1 MGFLL
6 FIIVYPLVWMISRL
20 PMRVLYIVS
29 DFFFFLIF
37 YVFNYRKKVVMQN
50 LTLAFPEK
58 DEKEKRGIMKAFF
71 KHFIDIMIESVKGL
85 SISEKE
91 MQRRYVFKNPEL
103 VKKYVAE
110 ERSITMVGAHQANW
124 EWSISMPLWV
134 KVNSY
139 AAYTKLANPYFE
151 KVVKRMRE
159 KFGFIG
165 YKTTNTIKNIQNNFK
180 NGTQGLYLL
189 LSDQSP
195 QLPKTYYW
203 SSFMGVNVPV
213 HTGAEVLAKRFDMVI
228 INYSVTKVKRGYF
241 EVDFELISD
250 QPKDHEN
257 FELTEKYLRIT
268 ERNIKKQP
276 EYYLWS
282 HRRFKHRDS
291 YQEWKENFAPKNK
304 TKK

>member
-6 FIIVYPLVWMISRL
+6 FIIVYPLVWIISRL

-29 DFFFFLIF
+29 DFFFLLIF

-58 DEKEKRGIMKAFF
+58 DEKEKRRIMKAFF

-91 MQRRYVFKNPEL
+91 MQRRYIFKNPEF
-103 VKKYVAE
+103 VKKYVTE
-110 ERSITMVGAHQANW
+110 GRSIAMVGAHQANW

-165 YKTTNTIKNIQNNFK
+165 YKTTNTVKGMQKNFND
-180 NGTQGLYLL
+180 GTQGLYLL

-195 QLPKTYYW
+195 QLHKTFYW
-203 SSFMGVNVPV
+203 SSFLGIKVPV
-213 HTGAEVLAKRFDMVI
+213 HTGAEMLSKRFNMVI

-241 EVDFELISD
+241 EVEFDLISD
-250 QPKDHEN
+250 QPNDHKN

-268 ERNIKKQP
+268 ERNIRKQP
-276 EYYLWS
+276 EFYLWS

-291 YQEWKENFAPKNK
+291 YQEWEENFAPKNK